1 MAKNPNQKLKLLY
14 LCKILL
20 QKTDEGH
27 KLSMDELLSALS
39 RCGIEAER
47 KSIYSDIAALQD
59 FGLDVMLQRGPNGGY
74 YIASRD
80 FELPELKLLVDAIQC
95 SRFITEKKSNE
106 LIKKIEALAS
116 EPQARALQRQVYVSD
131 RVKTMNESIYYNID
145 TLHTAVSAG
154 VQITFQ
160 YFEWAL
166 DFSSTQR
173 IRKRYRKDGAL
184 YQVSPWALTWD
195 DENYYLIGYDSDAEQ
210 IRHYRVDKMLRIQM
224 SKEDR
229 EGREHFKKLDM
240 ADYARKSFGMFR
252 GEEQQVKLL
261 VNNRMA
267 GVIIDRFGKEVM
279 MIPADADHFRVS
291 VEVHVSPQFL
301 SWIISLGDDVKIIG
315 PEDVVE
321 RMREE
326 IRRLSRQYGE

>member
-1 MAKNPNQKLKLLY
+1 MRH
-14 LCKILL
+14 
-20 QKTDEGH
+20 EG
-27 KLSMDELLSALS
+27 A
-39 RCGIEAER
+39 
-47 KSIYSDIAALQD
+47 
-59 FGLDVMLQRGPNGGY
+59 Y
-74 YIASRD
+74 YHI
-80 FELPELKLLVDAIQC
+80 
-95 SRFITEKKSNE
+95 
-106 LIKKIEALAS
+106 
-116 EPQARALQRQVYVSD
+116 
-131 RVKTMNESIYYNID
+131 
-145 TLHTAVSAG
+145 
-154 VQITFQ
+154 
-160 YFEWAL
+160 
-166 DFSSTQR
+166 
-173 IRKRYRKDGAL
+173 
-184 YQVSPWALTWD
+184 SPWGLTWD

-210 IRHYRVDKMLRIQM
+210 IRHYRVDKMLHIQM
-224 SKEDR
+224 LKEER

-291 VEVHVSPQFL
+291 VDVHVSPQFL

-315 PEDVVE
+315 PEGVVE

>member
-1 MAKNPNQKLKLLY
+1 MKK
-14 LCKILL
+14 
-20 QKTDEGH
+20 E
-27 KLSMDELLSALS
+27 MEL
-39 RCGIEAER
+39 RH
-47 KSIYSDIAALQD
+47 
-59 FGLDVMLQRGPNGGY
+59 GGAY
-74 YIASRD
+74 YHI
-80 FELPELKLLVDAIQC
+80 
-95 SRFITEKKSNE
+95 
-106 LIKKIEALAS
+106 
-116 EPQARALQRQVYVSD
+116 
-131 RVKTMNESIYYNID
+131 
-145 TLHTAVSAG
+145 
-154 VQITFQ
+154 
-160 YFEWAL
+160 
-166 DFSSTQR
+166 
-173 IRKRYRKDGAL
+173 
-184 YQVSPWALTWD
+184 SPWGLSWD

>member
-154 VQITFQ
+154 VDTIYVPIF
-160 YFEWAL
+160 
-166 DFSSTQR
+166 
-173 IRKRYRKDGAL
+173 
-184 YQVSPWALTWD
+184 
-195 DENYYLIGYDSDAEQ
+195 
-210 IRHYRVDKMLRIQM
+210 
-224 SKEDR
+224 
-229 EGREHFKKLDM
+229 
-240 ADYARKSFGMFR
+240 
-252 GEEQQVKLL
+252 
-261 VNNRMA
+261 
-267 GVIIDRFGKEVM
+267 
-279 MIPADADHFRVS
+279 
-291 VEVHVSPQFL
+291 
-301 SWIISLGDDVKIIG
+301 
-315 PEDVVE
+315 
-321 RMREE
+321 
-326 IRRLSRQYGE
+326 

>member
-1 MAKNPNQKLKLLY
+1 
-14 LCKILL
+14 
-20 QKTDEGH
+20 
-27 KLSMDELLSALS
+27 
-39 RCGIEAER
+39 
-47 KSIYSDIAALQD
+47 
-59 FGLDVMLQRGPNGGY
+59 
-74 YIASRD
+74 
-80 FELPELKLLVDAIQC
+80 
-95 SRFITEKKSNE
+95 
-106 LIKKIEALAS
+106 
-116 EPQARALQRQVYVSD
+116 
-131 RVKTMNESIYYNID
+131 
-145 TLHTAVSAG
+145 
-154 VQITFQ
+154 
-160 YFEWAL
+160 
-166 DFSSTQR
+166 
-173 IRKRYRKDGAL
+173 
-184 YQVSPWALTWD
+184 
-195 DENYYLIGYDSDAEQ
+195 
-210 IRHYRVDKMLRIQM
+210 MLRIQM

-279 MIPADADHFRVS
+279 MIPAGADHFRVS

>member
-1 MAKNPNQKLKLLY
+1 ME
-14 LCKILL
+14 CE
-20 QKTDEGH
+20 EG
-27 KLSMDELLSALS
+27 
-39 RCGIEAER
+39 
-47 KSIYSDIAALQD
+47 
-59 FGLDVMLQRGPNGGY
+59 
-74 YIASRD
+74 
-80 FELPELKLLVDAIQC
+80 
-95 SRFITEKKSNE
+95 
-106 LIKKIEALAS
+106 
-116 EPQARALQRQVYVSD
+116 
-131 RVKTMNESIYYNID
+131 
-145 TLHTAVSAG
+145 
-154 VQITFQ
+154 
-160 YFEWAL
+160 
-166 DFSSTQR
+166 
-173 IRKRYRKDGAL
+173 DGAAPRRCIL
-184 YQVSPWALTWD
+184 PYQSLGAVM
-195 DENYYLIGYDSDAEQ
+195 
-210 IRHYRVDKMLRIQM
+210 DKMLRIQM